1 MRALFAVLI
10 LPLFALAAPPQVDW
24 HFPMGA
30 QRGTDLNATIGGK
43 HSWPLQVW
51 CEHGAVQFTATQKK
65 GTFSVQCS
73 AVLIVCILQF
83 YVMLYCCT
91 FSICHY

>member
-43 HSWPLQVW
+43 NN
-51 CEHGAVQFTATQKK
+51 
-65 GTFSVQCS
+65 
-73 AVLIVCILQF
+73 
-83 YVMLYCCT
+83 
-91 FSICHY
+91 